1 MEPVQ
6 PNMPK
11 SSDDHGDTSSTASS
25 THRNASI
32 IVMLCLAIV
41 FAAGAALIVHNMN
54 VSHLT
59 HARHMC
65 AAASDKLRIA
75 MNTYTYLHDSEA
87 SKAYHLGT
95 YDVQDPN
102 CARSNSPRNMRR
114 RPRKITGCNAD
125 SVEELQRR
133 TGRIMENTGWYTTHH
148 DRLKELTELVNE
160 SRRDTVSGTQ

>member
-41 FAAGAALIVHNMN
+41 FAAGAALLVHNMN

-102 CARSNSPRNMRR
+102 VLVQFAKEYEEKAPE
-114 RPRKITGCNAD
+114 ITGCNAD

>member
-59 HARHMC
+59 HAR
-65 AAASDKLRIA
+65 
-75 MNTYTYLHDSEA
+75 
-87 SKAYHLGT
+87 
-95 YDVQDPN
+95 
-102 CARSNSPRNMRR
+102 
-114 RPRKITGCNAD
+114 
-125 SVEELQRR
+125 
-133 TGRIMENTGWYTTHH
+133 
-148 DRLKELTELVNE
+148 
-160 SRRDTVSGTQ
+160 